1 MGSNNYTLL
10 ERQSSNTDD
19 DEDIEQ
25 TVTLDE
31 RPRFPFTYYF
41 GVTRKH
47 GNYSLCNGTIDAR
60 AILARTQA
68 YIVVDNF
75 VWRTQLAEQAAQAP
89 LF

>member
-1 MGSNNYTLL
+1 MMLQQTPF
-10 ERQSSNTDD
+10 D
-19 DEDIEQ
+19 DIESCTEQ
-25 TVTLDE
+25 ASSVDVPELE